1 MKKSNALL
9 WALLI
14 CVGLTSCNKELNP
27 DPVDPTDPNVS
38 LLDLDIPATFN
49 FETSKNLTM
58 SLSGFKSTSDAKVK
72 YNIYLYNPEG
82 KSIITSTV
90 GDDGG
95 TPVEQMGLLVDAMS
109 DLAFTQ
115 ITSSSNFDL
124 NLTIPSYY
132 DSILVVKNDMANY
145 STVILPLNDYKMAVN
160 LDTEN
165 KLKNSSNAKAEAVDF
180 FYGVNSLRE
189 LFKINSESGE
199 MEVIST
205 IPDINGSYTCAVDPV
220 KEMVYTVGI
229 TSPYYLYSYDIA
241 NDEWKIKGRTRY
253 FGPRMGY
260 NINDGLLYYSFDYW
274 VLKIDPSSGRM
285 LAYYKVNGFDEL
297 DGGDL
302 TFDDDGTMF
311 ISTTSGLYRCEYSSN
326 NTISATRISAE
337 NLPNYP
343 NSLTY
348 DSNQNL
354 WWASNVTPK
363 GKVYIMDDVTGGWEN
378 RFGDYAHYIHDL
390 ATLPL
395 DETLVKDTDS
405 DGDGIIDFYDEY
417 PNDSERAYNVYT
429 PSIYG
434 LGTYAF
440 EDLWPNL
447 GDFDFNDMVINYHY
461 THVYNSA
468 GLIKETKMD
477 FKIKNVGGSFR
488 NGFGIEINADP
499 AIFKQ
504 ISGYNHTTSLV
515 SLDSKGLEN
524 NQTKPVIMVFDDA
537 WASKD
542 INDGNIRILI
552 EYIQPIAN
560 NQIGALNP
568 FIFIDG
574 NRGRELHLVDME
586 PTDLM
591 DTSLFRTAD
600 DDSNPA
606 IGRYYRNETN
616 LPWGINILYDF
627 TYPKEKIA
635 INKGYTMFSSWAVS
649 GGSQFTDWYKDQAD
663 YRNNTYLV
671 LD

>member
-1 MKKSNALL
+1 MKKINVSLWVLL
-9 WALLI
+9 VI
-14 CVGLTSCNKELNP
+14 VGLSSCTKEL
-27 DPVDPTDPNVS
+27 DKEPVDPTDPNVS
-38 LLDLDIPATFN
+38 LLDLEIPATFN
-49 FETSKNLTM
+49 FETSKEINM
-58 SLSGFKSTSDAKVK
+58 SFEGFKSSADGKVK
-72 YNIYLYNPEG
+72 YNIYLHNPQG
-82 KSIITSTV
+82 KSITTSTT
-90 GDDGG
+90 GDDIGA
-95 TPVEQMGLLVDAMS
+95 PVEQSGLLVDAMS

-115 ITSSSNFDL
+115 ITSATNFDL

-132 DSILVVKNDMANY
+132 DSILVVKNDMADY
-145 STVILPLNDYKMAVN
+145 STSLLPLN
-160 LDTEN
+160 TN
-165 KLKNSSNAKAEAVDF
+165 KLTLRLDSQNPLKRASNANAEAVDI

-189 LFKINSESGE
+189 LFKIDSETGE
-199 MEVIST
+199 MEVVST
-205 IPDINGSYTCAVDPV
+205 IPDKNGSYTCAVDPV
-220 KEMVYTVGI
+220 KEIVYTVGI
-229 TSPYYLYSYDIA
+229 SSPYYLYAYDIA
-241 NDEWKIKGRTRY
+241 NDKWSTKGRVGY

-274 VLKIDPSSGRM
+274 VLKLDPNRGRM
-285 LAYYKVNGFDEL
+285 LSYYKVNGFDEL

-302 TFDDDGTMF
+302 TFDDEGTMF
-311 ISTTSGLYRCEYSSN
+311 ISTTSGLYRCEYASN
-326 NTISATRISAE
+326 NSITATRISAE

-348 DSNQNL
+348 DSDQNL

-363 GKVYIMDDVTGGWEN
+363 GRVYIMDDVTGGWEN
-378 RFGDYAHYIHDL
+378 RFGDYTHYIHDL

-417 PNDSERAYNVYT
+417 PNDNERAYNVYT

-434 LGTYAF
+434 IGTYAF

-468 GLIKETKMD
+468 GLIKETIMD

-488 NGFGIEINADP
+488 NGFGIEINAD
-499 AIFKQ
+499 ATIVKQ
-504 ISGYNHTTSLV
+504 VSGYDLTTSLV
-515 SLDSKGLEN
+515 SLNSKGLEN
-524 NQTKPVIMVFDDA
+524 NQTKPVIFVFDDA
-537 WASKD
+537 WASSAV
-542 INDGNIRILI
+542 NDGKIKVLI
-552 EYIQPIAN
+552 EYDQPVAN

-591 DTSLFRTAD
+591 DTNLFRTAD

-606 IGRYYRNETN
+606 IGRYYRNATN

-649 GGSQFTDWYKDQAD
+649 GGSQFTDWYKDQSD
-663 YRNNTYLV
+663 YRNNAYLV
-671 LD
+671 VD